1 LLGAVWWRLTYWFK
15 SRVKRRLIRLYAG
28 SRRGVTFKAPAGVGL
43 TSRAPDGESE
53 DGAVGAD
60 FLRRLDFATG
70 ADLAATKV
78 RFVERKIAPLKL
90 AISNDGGE
98 RLNLLLPQL
107 ESKNLSAECSAAF
120 NLARRLAESGLR
132 VRVVIVD
139 APGPNQSELRES
151 ISSADGLE
159 D

>member
-1 LLGAVWWRLTYWFK
+1 
-15 SRVKRRLIRLYAG
+15 
-28 SRRGVTFKAPAGVGL
+28 
-43 TSRAPDGESE
+43 
-53 DGAVGAD
+53 
-60 FLRRLDFATG
+60 

-107 ESKNLSAECSAAF
+107 ESKNLSGECSAAF

-132 VRVVIVD
+132 VRLVLVD

-151 ISSADGLE
+151 ISSAEGLE
-159 D
+159 DLLDRVEVVDCHDRSVTLEAGRRDVFLATTWWTAHIAHNATLQLGNESFVYLIQEYE